1 MRKKARA
8 TILAAGMVV
17 VFGLSACQ
25 ESPDSSIIVN
35 KDMDN
40 LIDEAQNG
48 ENGSSNVSDVAMNYD
63 SYQTTLQD
71 ATLGVTVNVDA
82 RVDIPSASQMSVL
95 RVKQTPITQELL
107 TKVQQELTSGETL
120 YDGAIL
126 STLTKTEIEE
136 EIRILRAE
144 MEDIAVQYP
153 DDPDSAAGY
162 QEELQNTIDEYQAA
176 YENAPSELI
185 WGDYPSDGSLHTVE
199 ELYRKDESND
209 FYSWEYSLNPT
220 GDVYYGVNDGKDGHF
235 SSLFAMNNEEKGNC
249 LRWRS
254 SRHGYEFTA
263 ACYTF
268 SSNLESIEKGAYSG
282 ASMWAADQ
290 EQVPDEVKMS
300 YGINGEEPGEDVF
313 LELTDETVT
322 ISKEKAVEM
331 ADAFLEKVGIEGF
344 DYYQGGMYYEVLDI
358 RSHVDSDKL
367 PYRKEFVLSY
377 MRKTDGAFT
386 TFDAASKFEEGWE
399 GKDYVKK
406 YWPVESIE
414 FRINDDGI
422 VGFDYNAPLEVV
434 ETVVEQSN
442 MKTFEDIR
450 STFETMVTVTNAQD
464 ADPDT
469 GDVPSVTIDIDRVVL
484 GYTRISEADSYDTG
498 LLIPVWDFK
507 GTVQDQYYGK
517 TGMKY
522 GSVLTINAIDG
533 SIVDRSLGY

>member
-1 MRKKARA
+1 MRKNAR
-8 TILAAGMVV
+8 TMILAAGMVL

-25 ESPDSSIIVN
+25 KSPDSSIIVN

-48 ENGSSNVSDVAMNYD
+48 ENGSSNVNDIAMNYD

-71 ATLGVTVNVDA
+71 DALGVTVNADA
-82 RVDIPSASQMSVL
+82 RVDIPGASQMSVL
-95 RVKQTPITQELL
+95 RVKQAPITHELL
-107 TKVQQELTSGETL
+107 AKVQQALAPGETL

-126 STLTKTEIEE
+126 STLTKAEIEE

-144 MEDIAVQYP
+144 MEDITVQNP
-153 DDPDSAAGY
+153 DDAAVY
-162 QEELQNTIDEYQAA
+162 QKEMQTAIDEYQAA
-176 YENAPSELI
+176 YENAPGELI
-185 WGDYPSDGSLHTVE
+185 WGDYPSDGKLHTVE
-199 ELYRKDESND
+199 ELYRKDESNE
-209 FYSWEYSLNPT
+209 FYSWEYSLNPA
-220 GDVYYGVNDGKDGHF
+220 GDVYYGVNDGKNGHF
-235 SSLFAMNNEEKGNC
+235 SSLFAMNNAEKGNC
-249 LRWRS
+249 LRYRS

-263 ACYTF
+263 ACYTS
-268 SSNLESIEKGAYSG
+268 SSNLESVEKGVG
-282 ASMWAADQ
+282 GTLWPADQ
-290 EQVPDEVKMS
+290 EQVPDEVRMY
-300 YGINGEEPGEDVF
+300 YGVEPGVDGF
-313 LELTDETVT
+313 SELTDETVT
-322 ISKEKAVEM
+322 ISEEKAVEM

-344 DYYQGGMYYEVLDI
+344 EYYQGGMYYEVLDI
-358 RSHVDSDKL
+358 RSHNDSDKL

-386 TFDAASKFEEGWE
+386 TYDAASKYEEGWE

-406 YWPVESIE
+406 FWPVESIE

-422 VGFDYNAPLEVV
+422 VGFDYNAPLEVI

-442 MKTFEDIR
+442 MKSFEDIR

-469 GDVPSVTIDIDRVVL
+469 GDVPPVTIDIDRVVL

-507 GTVQDQYYGK
+507 GTVQDQYSEK
-517 TGMKY
+517 TGGNY